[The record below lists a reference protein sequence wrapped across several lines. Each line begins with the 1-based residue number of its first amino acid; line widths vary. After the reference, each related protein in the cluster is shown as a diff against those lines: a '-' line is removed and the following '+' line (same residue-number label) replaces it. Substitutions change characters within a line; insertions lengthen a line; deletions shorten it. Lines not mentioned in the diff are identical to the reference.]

1 MPSFDLAKIGDLTT
15 IVEHSVSALEH
26 FTSPALNVVD
36 QELAA
41 AKKSAVQVQAS
52 ITDLETRYDIAKFI
66 TESKKAGNS
75 RDYWENIIRSQ
86 LQQIGNPPRADF
98 EGKEDHYEA
107 LLDEA
112 RNQHQRE
119 NARVAELEQR
129 KLRVAR
135 TATEQQSALQQ
146 KVQETSA
153 LLATIRAAGSAAGD
167 AEHGKLLHKIKELA
181 ELTPDS
187 LHADFLQQLEINAK
201 AAVYD
206 REAAA
211 LRQSFRDRFAA
222 QLSVPG
228 ARDSVELTATFGV
241 KFGVLANL
249 GIQWQPKISYEVSVG
264 DRGEISVK
272 RATNQALDLSVWA
285 AEPTKIATVDARV
298 KATVELA
305 RERKYDSVDDFLN
318 AEADRLAKGFLEAS
332 MTINPPAI
340 ESFLHMK
347 RKEDRA
353 IHLRDTARNQKQSLE
368 QTGTFLGILA
378 AGDAL
383 TVPEIRDVDYTLV
396 DSKSVAV
403 GASLKAGLTDPTK
416 LFKYEYGGSAEI
428 KKTWEREV
436 HTVGYLDHLQARPAV
451 QEILTL
457 GRPEYFALAAPDGGR
472 LTGEAAAR
480 ELRDLLTIAQDL
492 HGRKL
497 ETEAAIAG
505 ARAVLD
511 DTTRTT
517 TEKAQ
522 AQQTLTRAQAEL
534 AGIDAAMDG
543 LRRRVRVELEE
554 VASEYD
560 HLVQLESLARRSG
573 TSPPALASLR
583 KQRGAKSSV
592 EHLKALTAQYAC
604 LRRIYDHGFVR
615 ADDIQGPALDFEQRL
630 GELEHRLRHPEF
642 AMDAGEYEKHF
653 KAHEV
658 KEGIKYKYKAVAAV
672 EAGLTKYANGFLGGE
687 VERSGKWNPKTGEVS
702 DDTQT
707 FRAKI
712 KGGIKLSD
720 CLKEAVKQGNFGD
733 PEAIKKQ
740 LEAALGTSVFT
751 WPSVD
756 VGAVGTA
763 EWSFVKKHDQWR
775 LKHIRLSDETSV
787 GLGGVVPI
795 RDGLVQGDL
804 GLGIARKH
812 VQGRFQW
819 MGSDNLDGWADTYE
833 GLKLRRQDTDWTHF
847 KKKHQAALDNML
859 DNLKNTGSGITKDMA
874 KAVDDLRDAGVKAEW
889 EQALANFRAG
899 TVDRPAMLATFE
911 KVMDKRVEKSRAER
925 FKDFNARVKTETL
938 EEYATEI
945 AAGEV
950 GKFADENGIPA
961 AEAGSLESVVSWAR
975 KRFTTDR
982 SEVGFRVLQKALAL
996 EHGVLSLEDALA
1008 SKNPKQTLAAESG
1021 ILDGT
1026 YFKSGYDKP
1035 KVYIQKGI
1043 SGTLERSEANGVERV
1058 DIKVVANKGVR
1069 GPDDIVDVINAK
1081 VGNLGVGIAG
1091 LTRKVNDGSEVNYF
1105 AEHSRPSLV
1114 RSLFTTT
1121 KRAKIR
1127 EQLAK
1132 VLAAQRKRKRDLDDR
1147 RDRMEKSA

>member
-1 MPSFDLAKIGDLTT
+1 MPSFDLARIGDLTT
-15 IVEHSVSALEH
+15 IVESSVSALEH

-41 AKKSAVQVQAS
+41 AKKSADRVQAS
-52 ITDLETRYDIAKFI
+52 ITDLETRYDIAKLI

-75 RDYWENIIRSQ
+75 RDYWENLIRSQ

-98 EGKEDHYEA
+98 EGMEDHYKA
-107 LLDEA
+107 RLDEA

-135 TATEQQSALQQ
+135 TAAEQQSALQQ
-146 KVQETSA
+146 KVQETRA
-153 LLATIRAAGSAAGD
+153 LAAAIRTAGSSAGD
-167 AEHGKLLHKIKELA
+167 TEHGKLLHKIKELA

-201 AAVYD
+201 AAIYD

-228 ARDSVELTATFGV
+228 ARDSVELTGTFGV
-241 KFGVLANL
+241 KFGLLANL
-249 GIQWQPKISYEVSVG
+249 GVQWQPKVSYEVSVS

-285 AEPTKIATVDARV
+285 ADPKKIASIDARV

-305 RERKYDSVDDFLN
+305 REHKYDSVDDFVN
-318 AEADRLAKGFLEAS
+318 AEADRLSRGFLEAG
-332 MTINPPAI
+332 MAINPLAI
-340 ESFLHMK
+340 QSFRHMK
-347 RKEDRA
+347 KQEDRA
-353 IHLRDTARNQKQSLE
+353 IYLRDTARNQKQSLE
-368 QTGTFLGILA
+368 QAGTFLGILA
-378 AGDAL
+378 AGDAF
-383 TVPEIRDVDYTLV
+383 TVPKIRDVDYTAV
-396 DSKSVAV
+396 ESKSIAV
-403 GASLKAGLTDPTK
+403 GASGKLGVTDPSK
-416 LFKYEYGGSAEI
+416 VFKFELGGSAEI

-436 HTVGYLDHLQARPAV
+436 HTVGYLDHLEARPAV
-451 QEILTL
+451 QEMLTL

-497 ETEAAIAG
+497 ETEATMAS

-511 DTTRTT
+511 DASKAA

-522 AQQTLTRAQAEL
+522 AQQTFTRAQSDL
-534 AGIDAAMDG
+534 AGIDAAIDG
-543 LRRRVRVELEE
+543 MRRRVRVELED

-560 HLVQLESLARRSG
+560 HLVQLESLAQRSG

-615 ADDIQGPALDFEQRL
+615 ADDIQGPALEFEQRL

-642 AMDAGEYEKHF
+642 AMDVGEYEKHF

-658 KEGIKYKYKAVAAV
+658 KEGIKYKYKAVGTA
-672 EAGLTKYANGFLGGE
+672 EAGLVKYANGFLGGE
-687 VERSGKWNPKTGEVS
+687 VERTGKWNPKTGEVS
-702 DDTQT
+702 DDTHA

-712 KGGIKLSD
+712 KGGVKLSD
-720 CLKEAVKQGNFGD
+720 FLKEAVNQGQFGD
-733 PEAIKKQ
+733 PEAVKQ
-740 LEAALGTSVFT
+740 QLTDALGTSTFT

-756 VGAVGTA
+756 VGYAGTV
-763 EWSFVKKHDQWR
+763 EWSLVKKHDQWR
-775 LKHIRLSDETSV
+775 LKHIRVSDEASV
-787 GLGGVVPI
+787 GLGGLVPI
-795 RDGLVQGDL
+795 RTGLTTFEM

-812 VQGRFQW
+812 VQGRYQW

-847 KKKHQAALDNML
+847 KKENQTALDKML
-859 DNLKNTGSGITKDMA
+859 DNLKNTGSGITKDMT
-874 KAVDDLRDAGVKAEW
+874 KAVDDLRDDDVKAEW
-889 EQALANFRAG
+889 ETALAGFRAG
-899 TVDRPAMLATFE
+899 TLDRPAMLAKFE
-911 KVMDKRVEKSRAER
+911 KVMDKRVEKSRDER
-925 FKDFNARVKTETL
+925 FKDFTARVKTETF
-938 EEYATEI
+938 EEYATQI

-950 GKFADENGIPA
+950 GKFAEENGIPE

-975 KRFTTDR
+975 KRFKTDR
-982 SEVGFRVLQKALAL
+982 SEAGFRVMQKAFAL
-996 EHGVLSLEDALA
+996 EQGVRSLEDALA
-1008 SKNPKQTLAAESG
+1008 SHNPKQTLSAESG

-1026 YFKSGYDKP
+1026 YFKSAYDKP

-1043 SGTLERSEANGVERV
+1043 SGTLERGEAGGTEWV
-1058 DIKVVANKGVR
+1058 DIKVAANKGVR
-1069 GPDDIVDVINAK
+1069 GPDDIMDVVNAK
-1081 VGNLGVGIAG
+1081 TGDLGVRIAG
-1091 LTRKVNDGSEVNYF
+1091 VTRKVNDGSEVDYF
-1105 AEHSRPSLV
+1105 AEKSRPSLV
-1114 RSLFTTT
+1114 RSLFSTT

>member
-1 MPSFDLAKIGDLTT
+1 MPSFDLARIGDLTT

-41 AKKSAVQVQAS
+41 AKKSADRVQAS
-52 ITDLETRYDIAKFI
+52 ITDLEPRYDIAKLI
-66 TESKKAGNS
+66 AESKKAGNS

-107 LLDEA
+107 LLGEA

-135 TATEQQSALQQ
+135 TAAEQQSALQQ
-146 KVQETSA
+146 KVQETRA
-153 LLATIRAAGSAAGD
+153 LAAAIRAAGSAAGD
-167 AEHGKLLHKIKELA
+167 TEHGKLLHKIKELA

-228 ARDSVELTATFGV
+228 ARDSVELTGTFGV
-241 KFGVLANL
+241 KFGLIANL
-249 GIQWQPKISYEVSVG
+249 GIQWQPKISYEVSVS

-285 AEPTKIATVDARV
+285 ADPKKIASLDARV
-298 KATVELA
+298 KSTVELA
-305 RERKYDSVDDFLN
+305 REHKYDSVDDFVN

-332 MTINPPAI
+332 MTVNPLAI
-340 ESFLHMK
+340 HSFLHMK
-347 RKEDRA
+347 KQEDRA
-353 IHLRDTARNQKQSLE
+353 INLRDTARNQKQSLE
-368 QTGTFLGILA
+368 QAGTFLGILA
-378 AGDAL
+378 AGDEV
-383 TVPEIRDVDYTLV
+383 TVPKIRDVDYTSV
-396 DSKSVAV
+396 ESKSIAV
-403 GASLKAGLTDPTK
+403 GASGKLGVTDLTK
-416 LFKYEYGGSAEI
+416 RFKFELGGSAEI

-436 HTVGYLDHLQARPAV
+436 HTVGYLDHLKTRPAV
-451 QEILTL
+451 QELLTL
-457 GRPEYFALAAPDGGR
+457 GRPEYFALAAPDGGQ

-497 ETEAAIAG
+497 ETEATIAG

-511 DTTRTT
+511 DATRTA

-522 AQQTLTRAQAEL
+522 AQQTLTRAQSDL
-534 AGIDAAMDG
+534 AGIDTAIDG
-543 LRRRVRVELEE
+543 MRRRMRAELED

-560 HLVQLESLARRSG
+560 HLVQLESLAQRSG
-573 TSPPALASLR
+573 TPPPALASVR

-604 LRRIYDHGFVR
+604 LRRIYDHGFVH
-615 ADDIQGPALDFEQRL
+615 ADDIQGPALEFEQRL

-642 AMDAGEYEKHF
+642 AMDVDEYEKHF

-658 KEGIKYKYKAVAAV
+658 KEGIKYKYKAVGTL
-672 EAGLTKYANGFLGGE
+672 EAGLVLRANGFLGGE

-702 DDTQT
+702 EDTHT

-712 KGGIKLSD
+712 KGGVKLSD
-720 CLKEAVKQGNFGD
+720 FLKEAVNAGELGNPEVIKQQIQD
-733 PEAIKKQ
+733 
-740 LEAALGTSVFT
+740 ALGTKLFT

-756 VGAVGTA
+756 VGYTGTA
-763 EWSFVKKHDQWR
+763 ELSIVKKHDAWR
-775 LKHIRLSDETSV
+775 LKHIRVSDEASV

-795 RDGLVQGDL
+795 RTGLTTFDMGA
-804 GLGIARKH
+804 GIARKH
-812 VQGRFQW
+812 VQGRYQW

-833 GLKLRRQDTDWTHF
+833 GLKLRRQDMDWTDF
-847 KKKHQAALDNML
+847 KEKNRTALDNML
-859 DNLKNTGSGITKDMA
+859 DNLKNTGSGITKDMT
-874 KAVDDLRDAGVKAEW
+874 KAVDDLDDDVKAEW
-889 EQALANFRAG
+889 ETALAGFRAG
-899 TVDRPAMLATFE
+899 TLDRPAMLAKFE

-925 FKDFNARVKTETL
+925 FKDFTARVKTETF
-938 EEYATEI
+938 EEYATQI

-950 GKFADENGIPA
+950 GKFAGENGIPE
-961 AEAGSLESVVSWAR
+961 AEAGSLESVLSWAR
-975 KRFTTDR
+975 KRFKTDR
-982 SEVGFRVLQKALAL
+982 SEVGFRVMQKAFAL
-996 EHGVLSLEDALA
+996 EHGVRSLEDALA
-1008 SKNPKQTLAAESG
+1008 SHNPKQTLAAESG

-1026 YFKSGYDKP
+1026 YFKSTYDKP

-1043 SGTLERSEANGVERV
+1043 SGTLERGEAGGTEWV

-1069 GPDDIVDVINAK
+1069 GPDDIKDVVNAK
-1081 VGNLGVGIAG
+1081 TGDLGVRIAG
-1091 LTRKVNDGSEVNYF
+1091 VTRKVNDGSEVDYF
-1105 AEHSRPSLV
+1105 AEKSRPSLV
-1114 RSLFTTT
+1114 RNLFSTT

-1147 RDRMEKSA
+1147 RDRMERSA